1 MKKLFLYA
9 CIGLM
14 VSCVSVLPKIKQFQ
28 ELDAAAVKN
37 YNKDF
42 ILEIPEGW
50 YPYYE
55 HHHFI
60 AYSPKKFKSD
70 VENKKMN
77 VYLTVF
83 SDVTNKNIDEELSS
97 FLNKMNKKFKNFG
110 YKTIDAKH
118 LEYGKYYIVKYRF
131 ESSSEIYLAM
141 RAILLHNN
149 KMYGFYYLALENEFD
164 NYLIDVIKTINSFT
178 IKESN

>member
-1 MKKLFLYA
+1 MKKILFYA
-9 CIGLM
+9 WIILLVGCA
-14 VSCVSVLPKIKQFQ
+14 SSSPKLKKFQ
-28 ELDAAAVKN
+28 ELDLTTVQN
-37 YNKDF
+37 HNKDF

-60 AYSPKKFKSD
+60 AYSPRKFKSE
-70 VENKKMN
+70 VENNNIN
-77 VYLTVF
+77 VYFTVF
-83 SDVTNKNIDEELSS
+83 SDITSQNIDEELSS
-97 FLNKMNKKFKNFG
+97 FLKRMNKNYKNFG

-118 LEYGKYYIVKYRF
+118 LDYGEYYIVKYRVQ
-131 ESSSEIYLAM
+131 EKDKIYLAM

-164 NYLIDVIKTINSFT
+164 NYLVEVIQSINSFT
-178 IKESN
+178 IKEPN